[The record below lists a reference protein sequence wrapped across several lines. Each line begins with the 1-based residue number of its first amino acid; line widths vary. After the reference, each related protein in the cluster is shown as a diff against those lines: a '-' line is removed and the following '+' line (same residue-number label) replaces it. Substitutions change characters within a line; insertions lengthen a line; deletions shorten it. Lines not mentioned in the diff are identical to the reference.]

1 MKTDVEEL
9 SPTRVRL
16 TVEVEF
22 DELKAN
28 LDHAYREVG
37 RQVRIPGFRPG
48 HVPRQVVDQRV
59 GRGAVLEHAINDA
72 VPGLYERA
80 VREAQVAA
88 LGQPEVEIT
97 RLEDGTDLAFT
108 AEVDVRPNFE
118 LPDISQ
124 LSVVVEDAD
133 VSPDQVEQYL
143 GALRERFATLRAADR
158 PAEAGDYVSI
168 DLSAAVNDEPVP
180 DAQATGISYEVG
192 SGTILDGLDEVLTG
206 MSADETATFQS
217 ELAGGEKQG
226 SPADVT
232 VSVRSVKVKEL
243 PDLDDDFA
251 QSASEFNTVG
261 ELRAATR
268 KQMEAVNRAGQ
279 AAQARDRAIE
289 ALVDRIDMP
298 LPEALID
305 HEIEHRRETLAEELD
320 RAGLTMEA
328 YVESR
333 GISVADLDKETA
345 DGVRRSVKAG
355 FILDKLA
362 EQDDSGVTE
371 QEIGQYIAQLAY
383 QQRVAPDEL
392 AKQITSAGQAGA
404 VVSDI
409 LRSKAA
415 DLLVQKVT
423 VRDASG
429 RKVVIG
435 GEGDTDDAG
444 EPDESAG
451 EAAAVTEA
459 AEAQAPKGKAGRRG
473 GRGRDAAS

>member
-48 HVPRQVVDQRV
+48 HVPRQVVDQRI
-59 GRGAVLEHAINDA
+59 GRGAVLEQAVNDA

-80 VREAQVAA
+80 VREAQVTA

-108 AEVDVRPNFE
+108 AEVDVRPSFN
-118 LPDISQ
+118 LPDLSQ
-124 LSVVVEDAD
+124 LSVVVDDAD

-143 GALRERFATLRAADR
+143 GALRERFVTLRAADR

-168 DLSAAVNDEPVP
+168 DLSAAVDDEPVS

-206 MSADETATFQS
+206 MSADETATFQT
-217 ELAGGEKQG
+217 ELAGGERAG
-226 SPADVT
+226 SRADVT

-289 ALVDRIDMP
+289 ALVDKLDMP
-298 LPEALID
+298 LPEAVVE
-305 HEIEHRRETLAEELD
+305 HEIEHRREGLVAELD
-320 RAGLTMEA
+320 RAGLSMEA
-328 YVESR
+328 YLESR
-333 GISVADLDKETA
+333 GMSMADLDKETA
-345 DGVRRSVKAG
+345 EGVRRSVKAG
-355 FILDKLA
+355 FILDKLV
-362 EQDDSGVTE
+362 ELDDSGVTE
-371 QEIGQYIAQLAY
+371 QEIGEYIAQLAY
-383 QQRVAPDEL
+383 QQRVAPDQL
-392 AKQITSAGQAGA
+392 AKQITSSGQAGA
-404 VVSDI
+404 VVADI

-415 DLLVQKVT
+415 DMLVRKAI

-429 RKVVIG
+429 RPVTIG
-435 GEGDTDDAG
+435 DDG
-444 EPDESAG
+444 GREDSAEQD
-451 EAAAVTEA
+451 EAAAASEA
-459 AEAQAPKGKAGRRG
+459 PDAEAPKAKAGRRG
-473 GRGRDAAS
+473 GRGRGKAG

>member
-22 DELKAN
+22 DELKLN
-28 LDHAYREVG
+28 LEHAYREVA

-48 HVPRQVVDQRV
+48 HVPRQVLDQRV

-80 VREAQVAA
+80 VREAQVSA

-124 LSVVVEDAD
+124 LSVVVDDAD

-143 GALRERFATLRAADR
+143 GVLRERFATLRAADR
-158 PAEAGDYVSI
+158 PAESGDYVSI
-168 DLSAAVNDEPVP
+168 DLSAAVDDEPVA

-206 MSADETATFQS
+206 MSADETATFQT
-217 ELAGGEKQG
+217 ELAGGERAG
-226 SPADVT
+226 SQADVT

-243 PDLDDDFA
+243 PELDDDFA

-298 LPEALID
+298 LPEAVVE
-305 HEIEHRRETLAEELD
+305 HEIEHRREGLTAELD

-328 YVESR
+328 YLEGR
-333 GISVADLDKETA
+333 GMSMADLDKETS

-371 QEIGQYIAQLAY
+371 QEIGEYIAQLAY
-383 QQRVAPDEL
+383 QQRVAPDQL

-404 VVSDI
+404 VVADI

-415 DLLVQKVT
+415 DLLVRQAT

-429 RKVVIG
+429 RAVRIG
-435 GEGDTDDAG
+435 DDGDRADSA

-451 EAAAVTEA
+451 EAAVVTEA
-459 AEAQAPKGKAGRRG
+459 PDAEAPKAKAGRRG
-473 GRGRDAAS
+473 RGRSRAG

>member
-22 DELKAN
+22 DELKPN

-48 HVPRQVVDQRV
+48 HVPRQVVDQRI
-59 GRGAVLEHAINDA
+59 GRGAVLEQAVNDA

-80 VREAQVAA
+80 VREAQVTA

-108 AEVDVRPNFE
+108 AEVDVRPSFE
-118 LPDISQ
+118 LPDLSQ
-124 LSVVVEDAD
+124 LSVVVDDAD

-168 DLSAAVNDEPVP
+168 DLSAAVDDVPVS

-206 MSADETATFQS
+206 MSAYETATFQT
-217 ELAGGEKQG
+217 ELAGGEQSG
-226 SPADVT
+226 SQADVT
-232 VSVRSVKVKEL
+232 VSVRSVKVKDL
-243 PDLDDDFA
+243 PELDDDFA

-268 KQMEAVNRAGQ
+268 KQMEAINRAGQ

-289 ALVDRIDMP
+289 ALVDRLDMP
-298 LPEALID
+298 LPEAVVE
-305 HEIEHRRETLAEELD
+305 HEIEHRREGLTAELD

-328 YVESR
+328 YLESR
-333 GISVADLDKETA
+333 GMSMADLDKETA
-345 DGVRRSVKAG
+345 EGVRRSIRAG
-355 FILDKLA
+355 FILDKLV
-362 EQDDSGVTE
+362 EQDAPGVTE
-371 QEIGQYIAQLAY
+371 QEIGEYIAQLAY
-383 QQRVAPDEL
+383 QQRVAPDQL
-392 AKQITSAGQAGA
+392 AKQITSSGQAGA
-404 VVSDI
+404 VVADI

-415 DLLVQKVT
+415 DMLVRKAT

-429 RKVVIG
+429 RPVKIG
-435 GEGDTDDAG
+435 DEGEGEDQA
-444 EPDESAG
+444 EPD

-459 AEAQAPKGKAGRRG
+459 SDAAAPKTKAGRRG
-473 GRGRDAAS
+473 GRGRGKAE

>member
-1 MKTDVEEL
+1 VKTDVEEL

-22 DELKAN
+22 DELKPN
-28 LDHAYREVG
+28 LDQAYREVG

-48 HVPRQVVDQRV
+48 HVPRQVVDQRI
-59 GRGAVLEHAINDA
+59 GRGAVLEQAVNDA

-80 VREAQVAA
+80 VREAQVTA

-108 AEVDVRPNFE
+108 AEVDVRPSFE
-118 LPDISQ
+118 LPDLGQ

-168 DLSAAVNDEPVP
+168 DLSASVDDEPVS

-206 MSADETATFQS
+206 MSADETATFQT
-217 ELAGGEKQG
+217 ELAGGERAG
-226 SPADVT
+226 SQADVT

-243 PDLDDDFA
+243 PELDDDFA

-268 KQMEAVNRAGQ
+268 KQMEAINRAGQ

-289 ALVDRIDMP
+289 ALVDRLDMP
-298 LPEALID
+298 LPDAVVE
-305 HEIEHRRETLAEELD
+305 HEIEHRREGLADELD

-328 YVESR
+328 YLESR
-333 GISVADLDKETA
+333 GMSMADLDKETA
-345 DGVRRSVKAG
+345 EGVRRSVKAG
-355 FILDKLA
+355 FILDKLV
-362 EQDDSGVTE
+362 EQDAPGVTE
-371 QEIGQYIAQLAY
+371 QEIGEYIAQLAY
-383 QQRVAPDEL
+383 QQRVAPDQL
-392 AKQITSAGQAGA
+392 AKQITSSGQAGA
-404 VVSDI
+404 VVADI

-415 DLLVQKVT
+415 DQLVRKVT

-429 RKVVIG
+429 RAVKIG
-435 GEGDTDDAG
+435 DEGEGEDQA
-444 EPDESAG
+444 EPD
-451 EAAAVTEA
+451 EAAAVSEA
-459 AEAQAPKGKAGRRG
+459 PDAATAKTKAGRRG
-473 GRGRDAAS
+473 GRGRGKAS